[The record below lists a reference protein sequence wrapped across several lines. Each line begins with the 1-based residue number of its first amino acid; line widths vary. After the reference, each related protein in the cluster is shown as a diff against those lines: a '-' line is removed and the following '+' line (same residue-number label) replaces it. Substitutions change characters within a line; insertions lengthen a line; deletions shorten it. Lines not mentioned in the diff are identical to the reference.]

1 MFEINY
7 LDPNKDARLNTPQL
21 AQIWVNLYRFSLAL
35 TGETET
41 AQLLTE
47 AAIEAL
53 EREVNKADDRQS
65 KDLLISSYT
74 LVCQLILSKTG
85 PRFQPALSFVASRD
99 ETNWLQKSK
108 ALGNIKP
115 EGLIALLLHLEGF
128 SYKEISQIRQ
138 IPPPKVK
145 NLIFKTKKQ
154 LAKSWEGPV

>member
-1 MFEINY
+1 MH
-7 LDPNKDARLNTPQL
+7 PNKDARLDTPQL
-21 AQIWVNLYRFSLAL
+21 AQIWANLYRFSLAL

-53 EREVNKADDRQS
+53 EHEANKADDWQS
-65 KDLLISSYT
+65 RDPLIASYT

-85 PRFQPALSFVASRD
+85 PRFQPALAFLASRD
-99 ETNWLQKSK
+99 KTNWLQKSK

-138 IPPPKVK
+138 ISLPKVK
-145 NLIFKTKKQ
+145 NLIFKAKKQ
-154 LAKSWEGPV
+154 LAKS